1 MKKRSL
7 AFSLSWKIGLAVIAF
22 ITISAV
28 ISARN
33 AVKATRNSF
42 TEDNKELIKQLGVAT
57 LYRNNIQMQ
66 QMRSYTML
74 DDVGRKSTDPVEIQE
89 MLMKRAKERQKNFT
103 NIGYADY
110 DSGLCYFDDGRIEDE
125 SEPCDIFFGLE
136 VFDERGNSVGS
147 TRRAESAKHQGE
159 AET

>member
-66 QMRSYTML
+66 QMRF
-74 DDVGRKSTDPVEIQE
+74 I
-89 MLMKRAKERQKNFT
+89 KN
-103 NIGYADY
+103 
-110 DSGLCYFDDGRIEDE
+110 
-125 SEPCDIFFGLE
+125 
-136 VFDERGNSVGS
+136 
-147 TRRAESAKHQGE
+147 
-159 AET
+159 